1 MRLMS
6 PAAAGGWR
14 ESAPHEQTGEP
25 MTKLQSSL
33 AVVLCAIFI
42 APSARADIQLDSVGI
57 LSADSVKK
65 FSGMRQHGLLLSYGV
80 KTASKGFWVPSKLD
94 LAAGRLE
101 RGSDSALFVS
111 FGPTYRFNMN
121 KNKNAP
127 GRWFMDIG
135 LHPTYVSK
143 SQFGG
148 KPLGGK
154 FFFTSFLG
162 LGAYLDRQRK
172 IGLLLRYQHTSN
184 AGLSNSNP
192 GVDMLG
198 LTFSYHFGADQQ
210 LVSAVQDEQK

>member
-1 MRLMS
+1 MS
-6 PAAAGGWR
+6 SAAVRGWR
-14 ESAPHEQTGEP
+14 ESAPRQQKGEP
-25 MTKLQSSL
+25 MSKLQSSL
-33 AVVLCAIFI
+33 AVVLCAIFV
-42 APSARADIQLDSVGI
+42 APSARADIQLSSVGI

-65 FSGMRQHGLLLSYGV
+65 FSGMRQHGLLLSYRV
-80 KTASKGFWVPSKLD
+80 NTVSRGFWVPSKLD
-94 LAAGRLE
+94 LAAGLLE

-111 FGPTYRFNMN
+111 FGPTYRFNMS
-121 KNKNAP
+121 KSEP
-127 GRWFMDIG
+127 GRWFVDFG
-135 LHPTYVSK
+135 SHPTYVGK

-148 KPLGGK
+148 KPLGGN

-172 IGLLLRYQHTSN
+172 TCLLLRYQHTSN

-210 LVSAVQDEQK
+210 LLSAEAAN